1 MGIEY
6 NNAGMC
12 VGVTAGYCLG
22 QSQPHDSH
30 DFPDEV
36 FGKSSMMQFMYGI
49 TKKVA
54 IPVIENDNSP
64 VVLYIY
70 DLLNHLK
77 HLFPVNGAVIK
88 HTLGIETI
96 EHITIL
102 SISIVQY
109 ILYIFC
115 QILLI
120 GNRTA

>member
-1 MGIEY
+1 
-6 NNAGMC
+6 MC
-12 VGVTAGYCLG
+12 VGITAGYCLG

-36 FGKSSMMQFMYGI
+36 FDKSSIVQFMYSI

-88 HTLGIETI
+88 HTLGIEAI

-120 GNRTA
+120 GNGAT